1 MEYPFFLIPFCRQ
14 VRSGMLHR
22 HSGLYLYLMPFPKN
36 QGKGQSMK
44 TKKTRWDKRGT
55 YTFNFNDGSSV
66 TVRPGEDGVTEADIK
81 VLHSLDDAEV
91 YNKLTFSYD
100 GIYDNLWRQSWPIR
114 GKQQFLIRR

>member
-1 MEYPFFLIPFCRQ
+1 MRYGVPFLPYTLLQ
-14 VRSGMLHR
+14 AVRSGMLHR

-66 TVRPGEDGVTEADIK
+66 TVRPGEDGVTEAADILGTSIPN
-81 VLHSLDDAEV
+81 V
-91 YNKLTFSYD
+91 NKHLKKAMER
-100 GIYDNLWRQSWPIR
+100 IEEQ
-114 GKQQFLIRR
+114 KEKM